1 MEVTCVSLQSVRQHQ
16 VVIVEGEPGSGKS
29 TKLPQYLFRDIF
41 HSEKRIICTEPRRM
55 AARNLASRVAQE
67 MGGVMGKH
75 VGYRVRFEDY
85 SEPDT
90 AIT

>member
-1 MEVTCVSLQSVRQHQ
+1 MRQNQ

-29 TKLPQYLFRDIF
+29 TKLPQYLFKDILN
-41 HSEKRIICTEPRRM
+41 SEKRIICTEPRRM

-67 MGGVMGKH
+67 MKTDMGKL

-85 SEPDT
+85 SEAET